1 MMLAVLFDFAHEPSM
16 PKKTLGPSIDREG
29 PGCERAVDGETTRR
43 ETWSWRSNVGARKAK
58 SDRIIA
64 VKASS
69 GAR

>member
-1 MMLAVLFDFAHEPSM
+1 MLAVLFDRAHEPSM
-16 PKKTLGPSIDREG
+16 PKKTLGPSTEREG
-29 PGCERAVDGETTRR
+29 PGCESVVEGETTSR

-64 VKASS
+64 VKASN